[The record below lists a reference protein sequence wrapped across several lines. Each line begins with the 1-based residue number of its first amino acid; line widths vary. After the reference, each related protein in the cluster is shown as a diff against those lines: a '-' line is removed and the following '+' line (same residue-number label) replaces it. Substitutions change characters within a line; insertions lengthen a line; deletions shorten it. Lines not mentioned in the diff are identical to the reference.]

1 LTCHQYDFAADAF
14 MLLSDAHHSM
24 LICLLNVLSL
34 LANVFAV
41 AVAVHMWLTYNAPH
55 GNGASI

>member
-1 LTCHQYDFAADAF
+1 